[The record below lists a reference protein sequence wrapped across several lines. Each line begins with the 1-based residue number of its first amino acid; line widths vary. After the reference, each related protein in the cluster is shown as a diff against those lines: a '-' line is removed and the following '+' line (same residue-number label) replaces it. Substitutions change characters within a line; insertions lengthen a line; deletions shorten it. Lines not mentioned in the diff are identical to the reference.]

1 MRRGIE
7 FGRREVMLAGLATGL
22 VTAVGLRTSHAK
34 ALVAGGTIAQTAALQ
49 AALDAAANAGTPF
62 FLPAGTYK
70 TDRLILKSGTHIQGV
85 PGRTVLV
92 TDAHADGI
100 LEISGADAV
109 RLSGLVLDGG
119 GIAFGEASA
128 LLTATETTN
137 LDISDCRFL
146 NSSVHGVFLR
156 KSSGLIAHCEFG
168 SIAKSA
174 VSSEDGKDVEISHN
188 IVDTAAMGISI
199 SGISEGGR
207 LAVVQ
212 GNHIRNL
219 FHRKI
224 GACGGVG
231 IGVDADCS
239 VTGNVIENAPAYGI
253 LVGGDD
259 RPRKVTVTGNAIRTS
274 HIGIGVSVT
283 GNAGTAHIA
292 ENLIDG
298 TKDGAIRGMQGPRPI
313 GPDLARESAGT
324 TSNLSVYA
332 NVSR

>member
-1 MRRGIE
+1 M
-7 FGRREVMLAGLATGL
+7 
-22 VTAVGLRTSHAK
+22 
-34 ALVAGGTIAQTAALQ
+34 AGGTIAQTAALQ
-49 AALDAAANAGTPF
+49 AALDEAALSGTPL
-62 FLPAGTYK
+62 FLPPGTYK
-70 TDRLILKSGTHIQGV
+70 TDRLTLKSGAQLQGV

-92 TDAHADGI
+92 AHAHADGI

-109 RLSGLVLDGG
+109 RLSGLALDGG

-137 LDISDCRFL
+137 LDISGCRFL
-146 NSSVHGVFLR
+146 NSGAHGVSLQG
-156 KSSGLIAHCEFG
+156 SSGRIATCEFEA
-168 SIAKSA
+168 IAKTA
-174 VSSEDGKDVEISHN
+174 VSSEDGNDVEISHN

-199 SGISEGGR
+199 SGVNESGR

-259 RPRKVTVTGNAIRTS
+259 RPHSVTVTGNAIRTS

-283 GNAGTAHIA
+283 RNAGTAHIA

-298 TKDGAIRGMQGPRPI
+298 TKDGAIR
-313 GPDLARESAGT
+313 
-324 TSNLSVYA
+324 
-332 NVSR
+332 